1 MKIKLMIISLFF
13 TLDVATTVKAQALSK
28 FLDMAIQNNLE
39 LKVLENEYRTAI
51 ERAPQASQL
60 PDPEIGIGVFPLPV
74 ETRLGAQNAR
84 LSAMQMFPWFGT
96 LDARKNIELTK
107 AKALYKRVA
116 ARTLDLS
123 YEVKIAFF
131 QLYEIQETQAIIQR
145 NLKIFQ
151 SLERLVLTKVE
162 SGKATAA
169 DVLSVQLKIEELK
182 QELDILETAKV
193 GPTVSMNQLLNRE
206 MKDSIVISDKLAP
219 AEIAFDRDSILPLIR
234 SGHPIVQMFE
244 LQQDVSRQAI
254 SLNKLT
260 GKPSFGLGMDYIN
273 VSERD
278 DAFPVGNGR
287 DIFQLKASIN
297 IPLYRQKYAAK
308 EREENQKIEALDYR
322 KADVLTRF
330 SSMIEKAYADYETAF
345 LRISLYE
352 KQIEITKAAIQ
363 ILETNYSTQGSSFDE
378 LLRLEKELI
387 DYDLKLLKAT
397 VQSHIAKSSIERFIP
412 L

>member
-1 MKIKLMIISLFF
+1 MKIKLIIISLFF
-13 TLDVATTVKAQALSK
+13 TLDVATTVKAQALSE

-39 LKVLENEYRTAI
+39 LKVLENEYRAAI
-51 ERAPQASQL
+51 ERAPQVSQL

-74 ETRLGAQNAR
+74 ETRLGAQSAR

-96 LDARKNIELTK
+96 LDVRKNIELTK
-107 AKALYKRVA
+107 AEALYKRVA

-131 QLYEIQETQAIIQR
+131 QLYEIRETQAIIQR
-145 NLKIFQ
+145 NLEIFQ

-193 GPTVSMNQLLNRE
+193 GPTASINQLLNRK
-206 MKDSIVISDKLAP
+206 MKDSIVISDKLTP
-219 AEIAFDRDSILPLIR
+219 AEISFDRDSILPLIR

-244 LQQDVSRQAI
+244 LQQDISRQAI

-308 EREENQKIEALDYR
+308 EREENQKIEALDHR
-322 KADVLTRF
+322 KTDVLTRF
-330 SSMIEKAYADYETAF
+330 SSMIEKAYADYETAYM
-345 LRISLYE
+345 RISLYE
-352 KQIEITKAAIQ
+352 KQLEITKAAIQ

-397 VQSHIAKSSIERFIP
+397 VQSHIAKSRIERFIP